1 MDPLRTTTM
10 GDSDPVTTINP
21 FLVFRV
27 MELLFSIIFN
37 ATLDNYAGAVWK
49 QLKVGYFHRY
59 RKKNRLLKVYVPATI
74 VTFLAFFLLAVVH

>member
-27 MELLFSIIFN
+27 MELFFSTVVN
-37 ATLDNYAGAVWK
+37 ATLDNYAGAVRK
-49 QLKVGYFHRY
+49 QLKVIYFHRY
-59 RKKNRLLKVYVPATI
+59 
-74 VTFLAFFLLAVVH
+74 